1 MLHKSL
7 TVVLGVATA
16 AVVVTAAT
24 PVQAQMVM
32 AKIKSG
38 VTSVSLDL
46 PSLKS
51 AGLNL
56 RSTSSNVVE
65 PVSSDFFVGFNITPD
80 SSFTFIGEDKFRYLG
95 GTIEHLGS
103 VTFNKALTVG
113 NFSIGF
119 NKSRINNIT
128 SGFFVKDT
136 LKNFGDVLFD
146 IGNLAPQLKGKN
158 LKISGDL
165 FVSPELAELL
175 GNPGLISVA
184 VGKAQINAITN
195 ATKVSESSA
204 VLGLL
209 AAAGVAIANKRRLTM
224 AKS

>member
-7 TVVLGVATA
+7 AVVLGVATA

-24 PVQAQMVM
+24 PVLAQSVM

-46 PSLKS
+46 PLLKS
-51 AGLNL
+51 VGLNFK
-56 RSTSSNVVE
+56 STSNNVVK
-65 PVSSDFFVGFNITPD
+65 PASSDFLVGFNITPD
-80 SSFTFIGEDKFRYLG
+80 SNFAFSSKDKFRYLG

-103 VTFNKALTVG
+103 VTFNKGLNVG

-119 NKSRINNIT
+119 DQSRINNIS

-136 LKNFGDVLFD
+136 LPRFGDVLFD
-146 IGNLAPQLKGKN
+146 IANLVPQLNSEK
-158 LKISGDL
+158 LKISGNL

-175 GNPGLISVA
+175 GNPGLTSVK
-184 VGKAQINAITN
+184 VGKAQINAITD
-195 ATKVSESSA
+195 AKKVPESTA

-209 AAAGVAIANKRRLTM
+209 AAAGVAIANKRRLGM

>member
-7 TVVLGVATA
+7 SVVLGVASS
-16 AVVVTAAT
+16 AVVVTAVT
-24 PVQAQMVM
+24 PVQAQPIM

-46 PSLKS
+46 PLLKS
-51 AGLNL
+51 LDLNFK
-56 RSTSSNVVE
+56 STSNNVVK
-65 PVSSDFFVGFNITPD
+65 PVSSDFFVGFNIIPG
-80 SSFTFIGEDKFRYLG
+80 SSFTFTGEDKFSYFG

-119 NKSRINNIT
+119 DQSRINNIS

-136 LKNFGDVLFD
+136 LKNFGDILFD
-146 IGNLAPQLKGKN
+146 IGNLVPQLNREK
-158 LKISGDL
+158 LKISGNL

-175 GNPGLISVA
+175 GDSKLTSVT
-184 VGKAQINAITN
+184 VGKTQINAI
-195 ATKVSESSA
+195 ADARKVSESPA

-209 AAAGVAIANKRRLTM
+209 AAAGVAAANKRKLGM

>member
-24 PVQAQMVM
+24 PAQAQMVM

-46 PSLKS
+46 PLLKS
-51 AGLNL
+51 SGLNL
-56 RSTSSNVVE
+56 RSTSSNVAK
-65 PVSSDFFVGFNITPD
+65 PASSDFIVGFNITSD
-80 SSFTFIGEDKFRYLG
+80 SNFTFIGEDKFRYLG

-103 VTFNKALTVG
+103 VTFNKGLTVG

-119 NKSRINNIT
+119 DQSRINKIT

-136 LKNFGDVLFD
+136 LKDFGDVLFD
-146 IGNLAPQLKGKN
+146 IGNLVPQFKDKN

-165 FVSPELAELL
+165 LVSPELAKLL
-175 GNPGLISVA
+175 GSSKLTSVK
-184 VGKAQINAITN
+184 VGKTQIDVITN
-195 ATKVSESSA
+195 ARQIPESTA

-209 AAAGVAIANKRRLTM
+209 AAAGVAAANKRRLGM